1 MSLSKAS
8 VGEITKKQ
16 YHYKLKSYV
25 WVFNSLILLQLMAI
39 LFSLGGSMSS
49 GWGQDEFYLEI
60 NYYSADIMI
69 AFTML
74 WAFIIS
80 NQIISNK
87 RNEFVFINSQLS
99 HHLSD
104 ATFLFTTSFLGGITA
119 TLSGFLLKV
128 LTYFFVDS
136 SKNILTGLMS
146 GPKYFI
152 IGMLATILFVFL
164 FSALGY
170 IVGMLIKLNKLFT
183 FLLPVVF
190 IGLLFI
196 ANKYGESNFM
206 LSLFNFYFK
215 ETVFGIFVL
224 KIILTSFLLFL
235 GAFMISKRWGAV
247 NNV

>member
-39 LFSLGGSMSS
+39 VFSLGGTMST
-49 GWGQDEFYLEI
+49 GWWREEFHLQV

-80 NQIISNK
+80 IQIISSK
-87 RNEFVFINSQLS
+87 RNEFMFINSQLS

-104 ATFLFTTSFLGGITA
+104 AIFLCTTSVIGGITA
-119 TLSGFLLKV
+119 AFSGFLLKV

-136 SKNILTGLMS
+136 SKNILTGLVS

-170 IVGMLIKLNKLFT
+170 LIGMLIKLNKLFI
-183 FLLPVVF
+183 FLLPVLF

-196 ANKYGESNFM
+196 ANQYGEGNFM
-206 LSLFNFYFK
+206 FSLFNFYFK
-215 ETVFGIFVL
+215 EAVFGIFIF
-224 KIILTSFLLFL
+224 KTILSAILLFL
-235 GAFMISKRWGAV
+235 GAFMVSKSWGAT